1 MIRRSLRHGLA
12 VLAVVLALLVLLLL
26 ALRLL
31 LPNWAGLTT
40 QVEQRV
46 GALIDREVQ
55 LDSLQLRWSGW
66 VPELVARDVRI
77 VGADSAPLLARE
89 LGVSLD
95 PLRSLRARAPV
106 LRKARL
112 AGVDLEVARNADGT
126 WNVQGWQFGGDRSMA
141 IDWRRHFGG
150 MERLEIRDGSLQWE
164 DALTGVETTLFVDRV
179 GLRADAAGLRLA
191 GTGSLLP
198 EAGGPI
204 YVGIVIP
211 PAGPDRISFYLETD
225 DLQLQYWTRATGWL
239 EEGPSGMSSVRLWAD
254 LEDGRVRRLQGEHRT
269 RLIQTAQLHPR
280 VEELGHRFRWRRRGA
295 VSESHWSAISPG
307 AGDVRLEYRIAE
319 ANRSADRI
327 TVAATGLD
335 LRRLA
340 RPVAAL
346 RMPGMQDLQ
355 RLAAL
360 DPAGQL
366 DSLYLDL
373 ERGDNGWRVNVADA
387 LLRALA
393 VDPVDALPAVS
404 GLDVSLQWRGD
415 RGDLVLDSNGFD
427 LAMPSLFAD
436 PLWADGLHARVG
448 VERKPEGWAADIDDF
463 RLANTDLAVTG
474 RGRIEFGAE
483 PHVDLALGILRADGR
498 EVARYLPVHKLPAN
512 TYRWLVESIQGARV
526 TEGGMVLRGNPADFP
541 FEDGRGLFH
550 LRAAIEDGLLDYRP
564 GWPEARELSGTLVFH
579 NAAFR
584 AEQAAGRILDTGI
597 SETEVTIGNMLREP
611 ELEIRGLARGSP
623 DDLATYLERAG
634 IAGGFGPVAAGVQAE
649 GESELDLS
657 LKIPLHGEAADGVR
671 VSGRLGLR
679 GAGLELPESGIRLG
693 VIDGEVGFDPVT
705 GVRGQGITAQV
716 HGERVALDLERD
728 AAGERTRIRARGPQ
742 PLAPWVGEPHALL
755 DSVRGMATWEAD
767 IAIDAAGDSWLEL
780 SSDLEGI
787 ELDWPAPLAKT
798 TGTRRPIRIA
808 WPLEQSGEATGRI
821 DFDDVFSARA
831 RVAPGQGFEPGTV
844 RALALAL
851 GRPHP
856 EVPLLPERGIDLH
869 ARLESADVQAWQR
882 LAESLV
888 PADPPVDTA
897 DGLQLRQA
905 EIEVREGL
913 RWRGQLLPGLRA
925 RLRPTD
931 FGRHL
936 DLDSEWLQGQA
947 WSVAPESPDDPAQP
961 GRWYVNLERLHLD
974 RWAERPGSPGDRPDD
989 EPVSGLAD
997 PRGWPA
1003 VELRVDDLRIARLK
1017 LADLEID
1024 LQPVAEGL
1032 EISRLRAASPREG
1045 VALDGTGHWR
1055 VMPGGVTESQI
1066 DAELVGSDWGQG
1078 LGSMGISAA
1087 LEQGEGT
1094 GRLQLV
1100 WPGPLYA
1107 PHLATLQGKVEID
1120 VQDGQLNE
1128 VDPGAG
1134 RLLGLVSLDV
1144 VPRRLRLDF
1153 RDVYTQGLVFDRMA
1167 GEAVLDGGDLLL
1179 PELRIQSPSALVRI
1193 SGRTGL
1199 VARDFDQSI
1208 VVVPRLRSTLPIAGA
1223 LLGGP
1228 VTGVVV
1234 LVVERA
1240 LGIGDQVEEAA
1251 RVEYFVTG
1259 PWSDPEVTARVRAEQ
1274 GTAD

>member
-1 MIRRSLRHGLA
+1 M
-12 VLAVVLALLVLLLL
+12 ALLVLLLL

-31 LPNWAGLTT
+31 LPHWAGLTT

-55 LDSLQLRWSGW
+55 LDSLQLGWSGW
-66 VPELVARDVRI
+66 VPELVARELRI

-95 PLRSLRARAPV
+95 PVRSLRARAPV

-126 WNVQGWQFGGDRSMA
+126 WNVHGWHFGGDRSMA
-141 IDWRRHFGG
+141 VDWRRHFAG

-164 DALTGVETTLFVDRV
+164 DALTGVQTMLFVDRA

-211 PAGPDRISFYLETD
+211 PAGPDRIDFYLEAD

-269 RLIQTAQLHPR
+269 RLIHAAQVPPR
-280 VEELGHRFRWRRRGA
+280 VEELGHRFQWRRRGA
-295 VSESHWSAISPG
+295 VSESHWSATSPG
-307 AGDVRLEYRIAE
+307 AGDVRLEYRVAE

-340 RPVAAL
+340 RPAAEL
-346 RMPGMQDLQ
+346 RVPGMQGLQ
-355 RLAAL
+355 DLAAL

-373 ERGDNGWRVNVADA
+373 ERGDEGWRVNVADA
-387 LLRALA
+387 LLRSLA
-393 VDPVDALPAVS
+393 VDSVDAIPAFS

-415 RGDLVLDSNGFD
+415 RGDLVLDSSGLG

-448 VERKPEGWAADIDDF
+448 VERGPEGWAVDIGDF

-474 RGRIEFGAE
+474 RGRIALGAE

-498 EVARYLPVHKLPAN
+498 EVARYLPVHKLPPN
-512 TYRWLVESIQGARV
+512 TYRWLVESIRAGTV
-526 TEGGMVLRGNPADFP
+526 TGGGMVLRGNPADFP

-550 LRAAIEDGLLDYRP
+550 LRASIEDGLLDYRR

-584 AEQAAGRILDTGI
+584 AEQAAGRILDTEI
-597 SETEVTIGNMLREP
+597 AETEVTIGNMLREP

-623 DDLATYLERAG
+623 DDLATYLEQAG
-634 IAGGFGPVAAGVQAE
+634 IAGGFGPVVAGVQAE
-649 GESELDLS
+649 GASELDLS
-657 LKIPLHGEAADGVR
+657 LKIPLYREAAERVE

-679 GAGLELPESGIRLG
+679 GAGLELPESGIRLAG
-693 VIDGEVGFDPVT
+693 IDGEVGFDPVT
-705 GVRGQGITAQV
+705 GIRGQDIAAQV
-716 HGERVALDLERD
+716 HGERVALDLQRD
-728 AAGERTRIRARGPQ
+728 AAGEHTRIRARGPQ
-742 PLAPWVGEPHALL
+742 PLAPWVGEQHAVL
-755 DSVRGMATWEAD
+755 DSVRGMTTWEAD
-767 IAIDAAGDSWLEL
+767 IAIDARGDSWLEL
-780 SSDLEGI
+780 FSDLEGI

-798 TGTRRPIRIA
+798 TGTRRPIRIR
-808 WPLEQSGEATGRI
+808 WPLGQPGEATGRI
-821 DFDDVFSARA
+821 DFDDVLSARV
-831 RVAPGQGFEPGTV
+831 RVAPGRGFEPGTV

-869 ARLESADVQAWQR
+869 ARLESPDAEAWQR
-882 LAESLV
+882 WVESLA
-888 PADPPVDTA
+888 PADPPVGTA
-897 DGLQLRQA
+897 DGLRLRQA
-905 EIEVREGL
+905 EIEVQEGL
-913 RWRGQLLPGLRA
+913 RWRGQSLPGLRA
-925 RLRPTD
+925 RLRPTEY
-931 FGRHL
+931 GRRL
-936 DLDSEWLQGQA
+936 DIDSEWLQGRA
-947 WSVAPESPDDPAQP
+947 WSVRGESPDDSGQP

-974 RWAERPGSPGDRPDD
+974 RWAERPGFPEGSDVAGPAGGPGDGPA
-989 EPVSGLAD
+989 SGLAD
-997 PRGWPA
+997 PRAWPA
-1003 VELRVDDLRIARLK
+1003 VELRVDDLRVARLK
-1017 LADLEID
+1017 LADFAID
-1024 LQPVAEGL
+1024 LHPVAEGL
-1032 EISRLRAASPREG
+1032 EISRLHAASPREG

-1055 VMPGGVTESQI
+1055 TTPDGVGESRI
-1066 DAELVGSDWGQG
+1066 EAELSGSDWGQG

-1100 WPGPLYA
+1100 WPGALYA
-1107 PHLATLQGKVEID
+1107 PDLATLQGQVEID
-1120 VQDGQLNE
+1120 VQDGQLRE

-1153 RDVYTQGLVFDRMA
+1153 RDVYTQGLAFDRMV

-1179 PELRIQSPSALVRI
+1179 PELRIQSPSAVVRV

-1208 VVVPRLRSTLPIAGA
+1208 VVVPRLRSTLPIVGA